1 MEDRSLTISYNRL
14 GSNGRLGNQM
24 FQYASLRGIAN
35 YNQYQWMIPPPDHNH
50 KDNYGLFDTFE
61 MKHCKPENLGFND
74 AMTVTEKTHAF
85 DDSLFYCTDGVNIDA
100 YLQTEDY
107 FVHIADQ
114 IREDFTF
121 KKDYLEPCQE
131 FISSLGTTPI
141 FIHIRQSDNIGR
153 EEFHPILPISYF
165 ESALEFWSPDTPCFV
180 FTDDLDWCKKQSFF
194 DNDRFIFNDNPE
206 RYEYQSIDGTGKM
219 QTTLLPQV
227 DLCLMSLCSGAIIA
241 NSSFSWWGAWLQGDR
256 GKIIAPDPE
265 KWYGSAMKHL
275 DTSMMV
281 PARWQIHYWSK

>member
-35 YNQYQWMIPPPDHNH
+35 YNQYMWMIPPPEHNH

-61 MKHCKPENLGFND
+61 MKHAKPENLGFND

-121 KKDYLEPCQE
+121 KKDYLDPCQE
-131 FISSLGTTPI
+131 FVSSLGSPPI

-153 EEFHPILPISYF
+153 EEFHPILPLSYF
-165 ESALEFWSPDTPCFV
+165 ENALEFWSPDTPCFV
-180 FTDDLDWCKKQSFF
+180 FTDDMDWCKKQSFF
-194 DNDRFIFNDNPE
+194 DQDRFMFNDSNE
-206 RYEYQSIDGTGKM
+206 RYEYQTIDGTGMM
-219 QTTLLPQV
+219 QNTLLPQV
-227 DLCLMSLCSGAIIA
+227 DLCLMSLCSGGIIA
-241 NSSFSWWGAWLQGDR
+241 NSSFSWWGAWLQN
-256 GKIIAPDPE
+256 GKGNIIAPDPE
-265 KWYGSAMKHL
+265 KWYGSAMTHL